1 MQQSCPQ
8 RWCNENNLSAS
19 LVYWVSCFQVSLSKW
34 KKKLQ
39 DLTTERVIFNHPYK
53 TKFIEIN
60 SYAWNPRLPR
70 RWPHGTCSPP
80 RLRRKG
86 CTSACVFS
94 CSAPCCHFGG
104 YQLALTWLGFLF
116 LAWSQPWHPSNTSP
130 EVKEGSSLQGY
141 KNSPNS
147 LSSFFL
153 YNPFDCSNFF

>member
-60 SYAWNPRLPR
+60 SYAWNPGLPR

-86 CTSACVFS
+86 CTSACVFFLQRPLLS
-94 CSAPCCHFGG
+94 LWRIPAGPD
-104 YQLALTWLGFLF
+104 LTWLSL
-116 LAWSQPWHPSNTSP
+116 PSLISA
-130 EVKEGSSLQGY
+130 VA
-141 KNSPNS
+141 
-147 LSSFFL
+147 SFQHV
-153 YNPFDCSNFF
+153 S